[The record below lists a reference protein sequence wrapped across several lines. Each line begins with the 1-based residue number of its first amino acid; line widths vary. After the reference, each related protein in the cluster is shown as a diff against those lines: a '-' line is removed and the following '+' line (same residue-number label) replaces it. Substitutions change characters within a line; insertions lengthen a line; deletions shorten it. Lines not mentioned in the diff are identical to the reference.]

1 MNPYPG
7 FAEPERTL
15 DGPPTIPR
23 HKPESSMCEE
33 LKRFLVKNFLPLG
46 FLLVLIVALIWP
58 LPGKKSKAVKVFCEL
73 PFKTECHNLASG

>member
-1 MNPYPG
+1 
-7 FAEPERTL
+7 
-15 DGPPTIPR
+15 
-23 HKPESSMCEE
+23 MCEE

-73 PFKTECHNLASG
+73 PFKTECHNLASA